1 MNAKKQQETQTGRMT
16 IWGLLKNMIP
26 FVLPYRWLIV
36 ITLVLTLVGSL
47 MAQVNAVVLDWTV
60 DSINA
65 LIQQADGFKWSS
77 AVRILTI
84 ITIILLGK
92 EVVGAVV
99 TFFQRYYGER
109 MRILVSRDLSLK
121 VVERMLSF
129 RMAFFSSEGNETG
142 KLQSRIDRGIMSLS
156 NTVNNFFIEILPL
169 FTSAV
174 LALIL
179 MFAAN
184 VFVGLVALFIVPV
197 YFWVTY
203 IQASKMKGGRRGIFG
218 SHQAVS
224 QGILNIIES
233 ITVIKSFNREKIEA
247 DRQAAIQ
254 RTMTDL
260 QLSTRKKA
268 YFFGGLK
275 SFLEQI
281 GTVLIIIL
289 TAYLVLTD
297 YPGMSIGKIM
307 YHVMLFA
314 NVSAPIRQLH
324 RIYDDMNDALIY
336 AEGFF
341 GILDADEEVEESGS
355 HHPRRVSG
363 EFELQGVDFTYSNG
377 TQALFDVSM
386 HIPAGK
392 ITALVGL
399 SGAGKSTIVNLLDKF
414 YTPQKGSIK
423 LDGTELS
430 DWDTEWLR
438 ENIGLVLQKNHIF
451 SGTIEE
457 NIRYGCPTATHDDV
471 VKAAKQAY
479 LYDQVMALP
488 HGFETDALQLSGGQ
502 QQRVAIARMF
512 IKNPPIIFLD
522 EPTAS
527 LDAIA
532 TEQIKASI
540 DAIKQ
545 GRTVI
550 IISHNIGQIIDADH
564 IYVLQQGRVV
574 QSGSP
579 QEVYRQGG
587 VYKDIFDAS
596 ARSMNVDKIANTINI
611 IRYEENHHI
620 TAHRHHDDCLG
631 TGDRRGQVHHRE
643 RATDHD
649 HRRSPWCQNN
659 VVQTGRQGNHLAV
672 ALARVLGQHV
682 LDQPAEGVELAS
694 RTGIRQASV
703 YRGEDARRTAHDQR
717 GERTVEDAHQQDLCH
732 RREGRCYCHH
742 LYYQERER

>member
-1 MNAKKQQETQTGRMT
+1 MNLWQ
-16 IWGLLKNMIP
+16 LLTNIIP
-26 FVLPYRWLIV
+26 FVLPYRWLIA
-36 ITLVLTLVGSL
+36 ITLTLTLIGSL
-47 MAQVNAVVLDWTV
+47 MAQVNAVVLDRAV
-60 DSINA
+60 DAINA
-65 LIQQADGFKWSS
+65 LIQQPGGFVWGE

-92 EVVGAVV
+92 EVIGALV

-109 MRILVSRDLSLK
+109 MRILVSRDLSLR
-121 VVERMLSF
+121 VVDRILSF
-129 RMAFFSSEGNETG
+129 RMAFFTSEGNETG

-169 FTSAV
+169 FTSAI

-184 VFVGLVALFIVPV
+184 FYVGLVALCIVPL
-197 YFWVTY
+197 YFWVTT
-203 IQASKMKGGRRGIFG
+203 IQASQMKGGRRGIFG
-218 SHQAVS
+218 GHQAVS

-247 DRQAAIQ
+247 DRQAGIQ

-260 QLSTRKKA
+260 QLNTRKQA
-268 YFFGGLK
+268 YLFNGLK

-289 TAYLVLTD
+289 TAYLVLID

-341 GILDADEEVEESGS
+341 GILQADEEMETTGQ
-355 HHPRRVSG
+355 HHPKKVTG
-363 EFELQGVDFTYSNG
+363 NFELHDVNFNYNNG
-377 TQALFDVSM
+377 TKALHDVSM
-386 HIPAGK
+386 RIESGK

-414 YTPQKGSIK
+414 YEPQEGCIL
-423 LDGTELS
+423 LDGVSLNE
-430 DWDTEWLR
+430 WDTEWLR

-451 SGTIEE
+451 DGSIEE
-457 NIRYGCPTATHDDV
+457 NIKYGNPQATHDDV
-471 VKAAKQAY
+471 VRAAQQAY
-479 LYDQVMALP
+479 IYDQIMQLP
-488 HGFETDALQLSGGQ
+488 HGFETAALQLSGGQ
-502 QQRVAIARMF
+502 QQRIAIARMF

-550 IISHNIGQIIDADH
+550 IISHNIGQIIDADQ
-564 IYVLQQGRVV
+564 IYVLQQGHVV
-574 QSGSP
+574 QSGTP

-587 VYKDIFDAS
+587 LYKDIFDAS
-596 ARSMNVDKIANTINI
+596 ARSMNVDKIASTI
-611 IRYEENHHI
+611 
-620 TAHRHHDDCLG
+620 G
-631 TGDRRGQVHHRE
+631 
-643 RATDHD
+643 
-649 HRRSPWCQNN
+649 
-659 VVQTGRQGNHLAV
+659 
-672 ALARVLGQHV
+672 
-682 LDQPAEGVELAS
+682 
-694 RTGIRQASV
+694 
-703 YRGEDARRTAHDQR
+703 
-717 GERTVEDAHQQDLCH
+717 
-732 RREGRCYCHH
+732 
-742 LYYQERER
+742 

>member
-1 MNAKKQQETQTGRMT
+1 MGKTTGQQEVTAGRMT
-16 IWGLLKNMIP
+16 IWGLLRNMIP

-36 ITLVLTLVGSL
+36 VTLVLTLIGSL
-47 MAQVNAVVLDWTV
+47 MAQVNAVVLDRAV
-60 DSINA
+60 DAINA
-65 LIQQADGFKWSS
+65 LIQQPNGFSWGS
-77 AVRILTI
+77 AVRILTV

-92 EVVGAVV
+92 EVVGAFV

-109 MRILVSRDLSLK
+109 MRILVSRDLSLR

-247 DRQAAIQ
+247 DRQADIQ

-260 QLSTRKKA
+260 QLNTRKKA
-268 YFFGGLK
+268 YLFNGLK

-289 TAYLVLTD
+289 TAYLVLID

-341 GILDADEEVEESGS
+341 GILHADHEVEETGT
-355 HHPRRVSG
+355 HKPKEVKG
-363 EFELQGVDFTYSNG
+363 DFELQNVDFTYSNG

-386 HIPAGK
+386 RIPSGK

-414 YTPQKGSIK
+414 YSPQKGSIC
-423 LDGTELS
+423 LDGVELGK
-430 DWDTEWLR
+430 WDTECLR

-451 SGTIEE
+451 DGTIEE
-457 NIRYGCPTATHDDV
+457 NIRYGNPQATHDDV

-479 LYDQVMALP
+479 IYDQIMQLP

-502 QQRVAIARMF
+502 QQRIAIARMF

-550 IISHNIGQIIDADH
+550 IISHNIGQIIDADQ

-574 QSGSP
+574 QHGSP
-579 QEVYRQGG
+579 DEVYRQGG

-596 ARSMNVDKIANTINI
+596 ARSMNVDKIASTINI
-611 IRYEENHHI
+611 
-620 TAHRHHDDCLG
+620 
-631 TGDRRGQVHHRE
+631 
-643 RATDHD
+643 
-649 HRRSPWCQNN
+649 
-659 VVQTGRQGNHLAV
+659 
-672 ALARVLGQHV
+672 
-682 LDQPAEGVELAS
+682 
-694 RTGIRQASV
+694 
-703 YRGEDARRTAHDQR
+703 
-717 GERTVEDAHQQDLCH
+717 
-732 RREGRCYCHH
+732 
-742 LYYQERER
+742 